1 MIEKEIILGNKDV
14 LLNAENYFKT
24 ETRSSKYEL
33 VKLGDIMSLIMGQAP
48 ASEECN
54 SNGIGTPFVKV
65 GQFREIKPV
74 INEWTTKPLKMAQE
88 GDVLICVVG
97 ATIGKLNLGIEC
109 AIGRSVAALRP
120 DKNRLEQIY
129 LYQYLKEWT
138 TKLREQSQGSA
149 QGVIG
154 KDILNGIEIP
164 LPSLKEQK
172 EIVAE
177 IEKNQ
182 QEIAEL
188 KETIISK
195 EDKIRSIMKNIWG
208 VEENLS
214 MTAEP
219 KTEYNK

>member
-1 MIEKEIILGNKDV
+1 
-14 LLNAENYFKT
+14 
-24 ETRSSKYEL
+24 
-33 VKLGDIMSLIMGQAP
+33 
-48 ASEECN
+48 
-54 SNGIGTPFVKV
+54 
-65 GQFREIKPV
+65 
-74 INEWTTKPLKMAQE
+74 MAQE

-120 DKNRLEQIY
+120 DKKRLEQIY

-177 IEKNQ
+177 IERNQ

-208 VEENLS
+208 VEDNLS
-214 MTAEP
+214 MAAEP
-219 KTEYNK
+219 LTEYNQ